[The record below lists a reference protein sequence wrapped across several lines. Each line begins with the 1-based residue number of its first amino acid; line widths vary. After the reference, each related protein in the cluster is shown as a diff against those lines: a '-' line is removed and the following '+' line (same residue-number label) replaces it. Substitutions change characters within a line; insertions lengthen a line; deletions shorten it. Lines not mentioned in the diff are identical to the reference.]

1 VQSTDKSVRA
11 TRLGLNFKIEPP
23 GNRSPPIS
31 LLFSSH
37 LSRAAVTDL
46 SANRCENG
54 PTFHHAELL
63 PSPEPE
69 QSFALNHRFRSLKT
83 CKIRI
88 PKQAL
93 LIVKSH

>member
-1 VQSTDKSVRA
+1 M
-11 TRLGLNFKIEPP
+11 EPP

-37 LSRAAVTDL
+37 LSRAAVTDVR
-46 SANRCENG
+46 ANRCENG

-63 PSPEPE
+63 PAPEPE